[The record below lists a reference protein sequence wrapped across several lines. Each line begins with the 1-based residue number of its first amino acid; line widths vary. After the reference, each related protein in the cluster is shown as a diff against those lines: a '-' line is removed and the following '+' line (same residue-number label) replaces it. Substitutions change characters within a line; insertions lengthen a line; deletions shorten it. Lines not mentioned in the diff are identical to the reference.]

1 MARRWFSGKINLPVE
16 VIVLATLHLTDS
28 PIVQAGKTAS
38 VRTEVSLIEDRGF
51 LLAQLNATLMS
62 DAVKTFELPP
72 LFLEIGLAELFKQSL
87 TETVLLQNV
96 PLARA
101 RMANLA
107 LGPVTD
113 FANAVLA
120 PNEVVGEW
128 IAGLSATADV
138 EQLIARYDD
147 VMGLEFWA
155 RSE

>member
-1 MARRWFSGKINLPVE
+1 
-16 VIVLATLHLTDS
+16 
-28 PIVQAGKTAS
+28 
-38 VRTEVSLIEDRGF
+38 
-51 LLAQLNATLMS
+51 MS

-155 RSE
+155 QANEVNLPPIGSPSITNSQAEIFGDLQQMGIRVSGDTVTMQFPDLFADAWI